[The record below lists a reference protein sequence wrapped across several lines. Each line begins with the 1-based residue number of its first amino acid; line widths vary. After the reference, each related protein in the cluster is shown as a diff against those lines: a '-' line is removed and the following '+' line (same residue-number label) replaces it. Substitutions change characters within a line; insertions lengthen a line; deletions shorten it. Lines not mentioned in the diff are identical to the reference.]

1 MCKASIYDV
10 CAVGHYGLQSGR
22 RHRTGRGLN
31 QRDDRCLVSV
41 EFEIIGIGVRASSP
55 NISHQNVGVRYPR
68 GSVGK
73 KYLEDLGFTK
83 KIKKRLF
90 LCGCGLRKPYNRTN
104 VHTYKHT
111 TEQTYVLQKY
121 NRATVHRTTTQPFHY
136 TARSHAPCN
145 RACDR
150 AIVDNYCTTVQPY
163 KQTCYRATCATVLS
177 YNRATVPCNRT
188 AVQPC
193 IRIIAAA
200 VPPHREVVHWQA
212 LLALSGQSKEKRHE
226 RRNTGQ
232 NKTRHIVVRMVTSW
246 YGGIKYCDQVVN
258 TRYNKM

>member
-121 NRATVHRTTTQPFHY
+121 NRATVHRTTTQPHDRFTILHG
-136 TARSHAPCN
+136 RMHHATVH
-145 RACDR
+145 AT
-150 AIVDNYCTTVQPY
+150 VQSWTTTVQPY
-163 KQTCYRATCATVLS
+163 NRTNKRATVLRVLPCCRTTVLP
-177 YNRATVPCNRT
+177 YRAI
-188 AVQPC
+188 VQP
-193 IRIIAAA
+193 
-200 VPPHREVVHWQA
+200 
-212 LLALSGQSKEKRHE
+212 
-226 RRNTGQ
+226 
-232 NKTRHIVVRMVTSW
+232 
-246 YGGIKYCDQVVN
+246 
-258 TRYNKM
+258 YNHASV